1 VDGTRPLQPNLT
13 DRDSEGKYP
22 ESLKDH
28 IEQAWK
34 NVEAALIDAGGKGLD
49 EVYSIN
55 TYHCPMS
62 EESLMVCVEYVK
74 KHMPHKP
81 IWTAVGVAALADPG
95 MKIEIVVKAKSQ
107 W

>member
-1 VDGTRPLQPNLT
+1 MAPPHPARVI
-13 DRDSEGKYP
+13 DRDAEGKYA

-34 NVEAALIDAGGKGLD
+34 NVEAALIDAGGKGLE

-62 EESLMVCVEYVK
+62 EEALIFCVEYVK
-74 KHMPHKP
+74 KYMPHKP
-81 IWTAVGVAALADPG
+81 IWTAVGVQALADPG

-107 W
+107 